1 MNCIT
6 IQRSIDFNSPDDFSR
21 IQNCPENDHVQQL
34 CVCVL
39 LIDNW
44 NFLFSLYNSVSSV
57 SVFLHL
63 FVCVCVLKRYAK
75 LFNFLYIRKYKRYLI
90 YWFSFSLSGI
100 QKVFFR
106 IFKWIEIGIENEK
119 IFSGY
124 HQAFSFPVFC
134 VFVCVYAME
143 MKWNH

>member
-1 MNCIT
+1 MI
-6 IQRSIDFNSPDDFSR
+6 SLVSR
-21 IQNCPENDHVQQL
+21 IVQKMIMSNN

-100 QKVFFR
+100 QKVFFLNFQMNWNWNR
-106 IFKWIEIGIENEK
+106 KWKNIFWLSSS
-119 IFSGY
+119 IF
-124 HQAFSFPVFC
+124 FSC
-134 VFVCVYAME
+134 LLCVCVCYGNE
-143 MKWNH
+143 MKSLINRRLRVDD

>member
-1 MNCIT
+1 MHYNTEIYRF
-6 IQRSIDFNSPDDFSR
+6 QFSR
-21 IQNCPENDHVQQL
+21 WFLSYPELSRKWSCPTIV

-75 LFNFLYIRKYKRYLI
+75 LFNFLYIRKCKRYLI

-106 IFKWIEIGIENEK
+106 IFKWIGIGIENEK

-134 VFVCVYAME
+134 VCVCAME